1 MSTEIKKQLKKGQ
14 LSPVYLL
21 YGTENFLINEIKQE
35 IITTALNQEEY
46 DFNLSTY
53 DMNEVSVETA
63 VEDAETLPFMG
74 EKRVVILKNAAF
86 LTGTKEKQKVE
97 HNLKRLE
104 TYINDPVPYT
114 CLIIEAPYEKLDE
127 RKKVVKLI
135 KKQFEV
141 LHASPMNEKLVYSW
155 LYERAGEHHITL
167 TSDGADRLLQ
177 LLGAKLMLLS
187 SEIAKMA
194 LYVGEGG
201 EINSETVDLLVA
213 RTLENDIFALVDRVV
228 HRKLEEAFRIL
239 YDLFQQN
246 EEPIKIA
253 ALLVRQFRI
262 IYHVKELTRRGY
274 SQKQIAA
281 TLKIHPYG
289 VKVAA
294 GQAKFFKGKDLS
306 AIIAAFAE
314 ADYQMKT
321 GFMDKKLI
329 LEMLITKLKND

>member
-1 MSTEIKKQLKKGQ
+1 LSSEIKKKLKKGQ

-21 YGTENFLINEIKQE
+21 YGTENFLIDEIKQG
-35 IITTALNQEEY
+35 IITTALSQEEY

-53 DMNEVSVETA
+53 DMNEIPVETA
-63 VEDAETLPFMG
+63 IEDAETLPFMG
-74 EKRVVILKNAAF
+74 EKRVVIIKNASF
-86 LTGTKEKQKVE
+86 LTGAKEKQKVE
-97 HNLKRLE
+97 HNLNRLE
-104 TYINDPVPYT
+104 TYINDPVSYT
-114 CLIIEAPYEKLDE
+114 CFIIEAPYEKLDE

-141 LHASPMNEKLVYSW
+141 LHASPMNEKLVYDW
-155 LYERAGEHHITL
+155 LHERARDHHITL

-177 LLGAKLMLLS
+177 LLGAKLMILS
-187 SEIAKMA
+187 SEVAKMA

-201 EINSETVDLLVA
+201 EINSEVVDLLVA
-213 RTLENDIFALVDRVV
+213 RTLENDVFALVDRVV

-274 SQKQIAA
+274 SQKQIAT

-294 GQAKFFKGKDLS
+294 GQANFFKEKDLTE
-306 AIIAAFAE
+306 ILAAFAE

-329 LEMLITKLKND
+329 LEMLITKLKKY